1 LGIIYTEETPN
12 ALDLFT
18 LYETEHW
25 NDFLQLTKESLHQ
38 AVSNSWYVICA
49 YEQSKLVG
57 TGRLI
62 SDGITVALVSGLIV
76 DPDYRRRGI
85 GKNMINK
92 MVSKC
97 RQCKLTI
104 QLFTV
109 DENMEYYKNLGFRT
123 FANGLIYHN

>member
-1 LGIIYTEETPN
+1 LEIFYTEETPN

-18 LYETEHW
+18 LYETENW
-25 NDFLQLTKESLHQ
+25 NDFLHLTKESLHQ
-38 AVSNSWYVICA
+38 AISNSWYIISA

-62 SDGITVALVSGLIV
+62 SDGITVALVSGMIV
-76 DPDYRRRGI
+76 DPAYRRRGI

-97 RQCKLTI
+97 KQCELTV
-104 QLFTV
+104 QLFTT